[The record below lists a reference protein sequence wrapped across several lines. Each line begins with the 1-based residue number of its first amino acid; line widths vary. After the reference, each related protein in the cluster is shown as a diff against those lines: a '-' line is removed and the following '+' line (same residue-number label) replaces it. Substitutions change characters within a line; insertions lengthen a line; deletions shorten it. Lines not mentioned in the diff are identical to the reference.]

1 MSKRRKIHQTVF
13 QDWETGVPKTST
25 TSGAYRSFK
34 CSSPLFSVYID
45 LGLFLREKRMDINL
59 QYKELSEIGSFFSLL
74 FMNVNKSQNVIGRC
88 FITSHLFPS
97 SPLLSLFLIPKFQ
110 PLLKF
115 SLVLHV
121 LYLSSQLEIKHEM
134 VQIHGNTSPELIVE
148 SFEIYR
154 EFDVVTHA
162 HGYGLYSSQL
172 EYSNHFH

>member
-97 SPLLSLFLIPKFQ
+97 SSLLSSSVSFLD
-110 PLLKF
+110 
-115 SLVLHV
+115 
-121 LYLSSQLEIKHEM
+121 SQVSASLEIFPC
-134 VQIHGNTSPELIVE
+134 VTCSL
-148 SFEIYR
+148 SFFTAR
-154 EFDVVTHA
+154 DKT
-162 HGYGLYSSQL
+162 
-172 EYSNHFH
+172 